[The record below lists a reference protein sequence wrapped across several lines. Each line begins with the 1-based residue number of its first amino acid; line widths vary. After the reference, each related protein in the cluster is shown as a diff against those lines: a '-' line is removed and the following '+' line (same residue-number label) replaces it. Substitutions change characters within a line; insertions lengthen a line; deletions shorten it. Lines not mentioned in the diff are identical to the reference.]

1 MPITLGTRG
10 DDGKSLVRDLTK
22 FKENLGDVDFSKRPK
37 RKPARVSGG
46 KKTYTYG
53 PTAKK

>member
-10 DDGKSLVRDLTK
+10 DGGKSLVKDITV
-22 FKENLGDVDFSKRPK
+22 FKKNLVEVDFSSRPK

-53 PTAKK
+53 PALKK